1 MKKFSGWGE
10 RDWENAVRNLLKREL
25 KERGLTYQDLVD
37 RLAAM
42 GIEEK
47 EINLRNKLSRGR
59 FTAVYLVQCLVA
71 IGSDRIR
78 LED

>member
-25 KERGLTYQDLVD
+25 KEKGLTYQDLVD